1 MRFGTVAIV
10 GRTNVG
16 KSTFLNAALGEPL
29 AIVSPRPQTT
39 RDALLGVVHRPD
51 LQIAFVDTP
60 GLHRPRTEL
69 GRRMNAAAHEAART
83 TDLVVFMTD
92 VSTLTL
98 SRDRAEK
105 TPLLDEDIALL
116 KAIPEGA
123 TCLVVIN
130 KIDLLKDKARLLPML
145 AALSELRPIA
155 ASVPVSAWT
164 TDGVDRVLEAIRE
177 LLPEGP
183 AGYAETT
190 LTDRPTKFFV
200 REYIREQVLIA
211 TSSEVPH
218 ASAISVDEFSDTAKI
233 AIIKATIH
241 VEKAGQRAIMVGAG
255 GAKIKE
261 IGIGARKRLE
271 ELLGKKVHLELHVR
285 ISPRWKSMP
294 RQLAELGYDDTAGA
308 GTTHNLEPL
317 EPGDEGGED
326 ALETDSADDT
336 DHDGDEEAQ

>member
-1 MRFGTVAIV
+1 
-10 GRTNVG
+10 
-16 KSTFLNAALGEPL
+16 
-29 AIVSPRPQTT
+29 
-39 RDALLGVVHRPD
+39 
-51 LQIAFVDTP
+51 
-60 GLHRPRTEL
+60 
-69 GRRMNAAAHEAART
+69 MNAAANEAART

-92 VSTLTL
+92 VSSLTV
-98 SRDRAEK
+98 SRERAET
-105 TPLLDEDIALL
+105 TPLLEEDITLL

-123 TCLVVIN
+123 HCLVIIN

-145 AALSELRPIA
+145 AALSEIRPID
-155 ASVPVSAWT
+155 ASVPISAWAE
-164 TDGVDRVLEAIRE
+164 DGIDRALDAIRD

-183 AGYAETT
+183 AGYSEST

-218 ASAISVDEFSDTAKI
+218 ASAIAVEEFSDTAKI

-271 ELLGKKVHLELHVR
+271 DLLGKKVHLELFVR
-285 ISPRWKSMP
+285 VSPRWKSMP
-294 RQLAELGYDDTAGA
+294 RQLAELGYDDAPGA
-308 GTTHNLEPL
+308 GTTHNVDPSEAAP
-317 EPGDEGGED
+317 
-326 ALETDSADDT
+326 ATDDD
-336 DHDGDEEAQ
+336 DGDDDGEERQ